1 MANSYRDLVAWQRA
15 VDLSVEVYRITA
27 GFPRE
32 EIYGITSQ
40 MRRCSVSIAS
50 NIAEGYGR
58 NSRNEYRHF
67 LGVARGSAL
76 ELQTQLA
83 IVKRLGYAQTE
94 PLYKVEMLAE
104 EISKILWAIR
114 KKLDGPLV
122 TDQPSL
128 SPEP

>member
-1 MANSYRDLVAWQRA
+1 VANSYRNLIVWQRA
-15 VDLSVEVYRITA
+15 VDLSVEVYKITA

-40 MRRCSVSIAS
+40 MRRCAVSVAS

-58 NSRNEYRHF
+58 NSKNEYRHF

-83 IVKRLGYAQTE
+83 IAAELGFTKAE
-94 PLYKVEMLAE
+94 SLERAESLADE
-104 EISKILWAIR
+104 VAKIIWAIR
-114 KKLDGPLV
+114 KKLDR
-122 TDQPSL
+122 
-128 SPEP
+128 